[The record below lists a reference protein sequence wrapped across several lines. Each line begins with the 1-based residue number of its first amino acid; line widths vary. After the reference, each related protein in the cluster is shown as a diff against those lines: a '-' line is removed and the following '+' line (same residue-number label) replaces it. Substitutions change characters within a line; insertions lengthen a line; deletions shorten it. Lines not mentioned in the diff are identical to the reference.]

1 MAIRQE
7 RVEKVQDYGLTEYE
21 ARAYLALLE
30 LQAATA
36 RDVASLSRV
45 PRTKIYQVLD
55 ELHAK
60 RLVEMIPERPKKYAA
75 VPFEEYLGR
84 FETEYKT
91 RLEKI
96 RRDREMAKRELTPA
110 IAKEPARTGTFQVL
124 KGRKNVV
131 AKVEEMMTVAVGE
144 VVHAGSATAARRFA
158 YHSPVV
164 RDVAAKGVAFRFLF
178 PAGDGNEAAVQQLAA
193 HGEVRHAVLDTGAAV
208 LVIDR
213 RQAMVWHPVPDDG
226 HVFQGDDV
234 AIWTDDE
241 AVVADILAGL
251 EARWNACPKVVVEKV
266 EV

>member
-30 LQAATA
+30 LQSATA

-60 RLVEMIPERPKKYAA
+60 RLVELIPERPKKYAA

-84 FETEYKT
+84 FETEYKA
-91 RLEKI
+91 RLDKI
-96 RRDREMAKRELTPA
+96 RADREIARRELAPA
-110 IAKEPARTGTFQVL
+110 LPREPTRTGTFQVL

-131 AKVEEMMTVAVGE
+131 AKVEEMLDAAAGE
-144 VVHAGSATAARRFA
+144 VVHAGSAAAARRFA

-164 RDVAAKGVAFRFLF
+164 RDVSARGTRMRFLF
-178 PAGDGNEAAVQQLAA
+178 PEGDGNEAALDQLAA
-193 HGEVRHAVLDTGAAV
+193 FGEVRCSAEASGAAV

-213 RQAMVWHPVPDDG
+213 RQAVVWHPVPDDG
-226 HVFQGDDV
+226 HVFQGEDV

-241 AVVADILAGL
+241 AVVRDILAGL
-251 EARWNACPKVVVEKV
+251 DARWGACAPRRKEA
-266 EV
+266 